1 MGKNNVELLK
11 MAQKHL
17 GQGGAVFNRYC
28 NSSGAWCCAF
38 VTYIFHEGDDSS
50 LFYGGKKVVYCPTA
64 IKWASANLAMIP
76 AYLALPM
83 DIVFFD
89 WNHNGLPDHIGFIR
103 ERKSC
108 DEVYTIEGNTNG
120 GVVAQKTRPVKYI
133 QGIYRPHFPAR
144 FDASKPL
151 VIDGLFGYNSIAVV
165 QTALKKLGYYNG
177 AIDAI
182 MGKGTV
188 KAIQKWAGVAQDGA
202 WGTKTSK
209 AVQRKLG
216 VTADGLFGKESCKAL
231 QRWANAQVFPQQTWV
246 DKANAWARMTANCND
261 FHYMRWAS
269 SDKATHTCPI
279 CTKRAILDYIYDA
292 VKKVCK
298 LVGIQ
303 IKSKPKYV
311 GWNCIGFAYAVWHHG
326 GQLGTTCNCG
336 VISNGTA
343 EKLLKVSQAEAN
355 KLATS
360 KIGKSVTVIRNGGK
374 AIPIATLKAGDI
386 CMLYKG
392 STYYHT
398 IYYMG
403 NGKFAESNTTGGVG
417 SAKNIRADLTLSS
430 TAKSKLKLA
439 IRYTGK

>member
-1 MGKNNVELLK
+1 MGKNNTELLK
-11 MAQKHL
+11 LAQAHL
-17 GQGGAVFNRYC
+17 GQGGSVFNRYC
-28 NSSGAWCCAF
+28 GSSGAWCCAF
-38 VTYIFHEGDDSS
+38 VTYTFHEGNDSP

-64 IKWASANLAMIP
+64 IKWCSANLAMIP

-108 DEVYTIEGNTNG
+108 DEVYTIEGNTSG
-120 GVVAQKTRPVKYI
+120 GIVAQKTRPVKYI
-133 QGIYRPHFPAR
+133 QGIYRPHFPAKV
-144 FDASKPL
+144 DASKPL
-151 VIDGLFGYNSIAVV
+151 VIDGLFGYNSIAVT

-209 AVQRKLG
+209 AIQKKLK

-246 DKANAWARMTANCND
+246 DKANAWARKISNEKY
-261 FHYMRWAS
+261 HYVRWS
-269 SDKATHTCPI
+269 KVTATHTCPI
-279 CTKRAILDYIYDA
+279 CTGRKYDN
-292 VKKVCK
+292 
-298 LVGIQ
+298 
-303 IKSKPKYV
+303 YF
-311 GWNCIGFAYAVWHHG
+311 GWNCIGYSFACWHHG
-326 GQLGTTCNCG
+326 GGLKNKCSCG
-336 VISNGTA
+336 VISSG
-343 EKLLKVSQAEAN
+343 KGGQWDRLLKVSQAEAN

-360 KIGKSVTVIRNGGK
+360 WVGVPVTVIRNGGK
-374 AIPIATLKAGDI
+374 AIPLSQLKAGDI
-386 CMLYKG
+386 CCLYSG
-392 STYYHT
+392 GTAEHI

-403 NGKFAESNTTGGVG
+403 NGKYSDSNTTGGIG
-417 SAKNIRADLTLSS
+417 SAKNIRADLALSPS
-430 TAKSKLKLA
+430 FKSKLKLA
-439 IRYTGK
+439 IRYCGK